1 MNILGIDLG
10 LGTTGYGIIS
20 NVNYDMQL
28 VDFGTIKTS
37 PKEQLSKRLK
47 IIFDHISELIIKY
60 KPSIFSI
67 EEIFYSN
74 NVKSSLLLGHA
85 RGVAIAAAATNGII
99 VYEYSAKK
107 IKQSL
112 TPTILL
118 IMLFILMVYNKQ
130 SSYDYP
136 KTRKVDSVDIY
147 HGVSIADPYRWLEN
161 DQSIETA
168 RWVKKQNRITNK
180 VKFTRFFREG
190 ELEDIPDWL
199 IEREIW

>member
-1 MNILGIDLG
+1 MNILGIDPG

-20 NVNYDMQL
+20 NINNEMEL

-37 PKEQLSKRLK
+37 PKDSLSKRLK
-47 IIFDHISELIIKY
+47 IIFDYISELIIKY

-85 RGVAIAAAATNGII
+85 RGVAIAAAATNDII

-112 TPTILL
+112 TG
-118 IMLFILMVYNKQ
+118 NGNAHKEQ
-130 SSYDYP
+130 
-136 KTRKVDSVDIY
+136 
-147 HGVSIADPYRWLEN
+147 
-161 DQSIETA
+161 
-168 RWVKKQNRITNK
+168 
-180 VKFTRFFREG
+180 VKFMVKNLLKLQEAPKSNDASDALAIAICYILQNKLG
-190 ELEDIPDWL
+190 AL
-199 IEREIW
+199 

>member
-1 MNILGIDLG
+1 MNILGIDPG

-20 NVNYDMQL
+20 NINNEMEL

-37 PKEQLSKRLK
+37 PKDSLSKRLK
-47 IIFDHISELIIKY
+47 IIFDNISELIIKY

-85 RGVAIAAAATNGII
+85 RGVAIAAAATNDII

-112 TPTILL
+112 TG
-118 IMLFILMVYNKQ
+118 NGNAHKEQ
-130 SSYDYP
+130 
-136 KTRKVDSVDIY
+136 
-147 HGVSIADPYRWLEN
+147 
-161 DQSIETA
+161 
-168 RWVKKQNRITNK
+168 
-180 VKFTRFFREG
+180 VKFMVKNLLKLQEAPKSNDASDALAIAICYILQNKLG
-190 ELEDIPDWL
+190 EL
-199 IEREIW
+199 

>member
-1 MNILGIDLG
+1 MNILGIDPG

-20 NVNYDMQL
+20 NINNEMGL

-37 PKEQLSKRLK
+37 PKDSLSKRLK
-47 IIFDHISELIIKY
+47 IIFDDISALIIKY

-85 RGVAIAAAATNGII
+85 RGVAIAAAATNNII

-112 TPTILL
+112 TG
-118 IMLFILMVYNKQ
+118 NGNAHKEQ
-130 SSYDYP
+130 
-136 KTRKVDSVDIY
+136 
-147 HGVSIADPYRWLEN
+147 
-161 DQSIETA
+161 
-168 RWVKKQNRITNK
+168 
-180 VKFTRFFREG
+180 VKFMVKNLLKLQEAPKSNDASDALAIGLCYTFQNKLEG
-190 ELEDIPDWL
+190 L
-199 IEREIW
+199 